1 MIINE
6 VTSPVPSDLK
16 NNIALMTKEEFLQF
30 RNKSGKSHPS
40 DAYQTNVKLFNRS
53 QNGNYL
59 YRDNGIE
66 VNIYKYDDGYY
77 IIEQDNRKVGV
88 YEPQNDTLYYTM
100 HYDSKADISLSRQE
114 PFVKPKNKVKIKYI
128 ENVTSKLDKIV
139 SRNMQRFPHI
149 LKRFIVDNEQMSVRT
164 EKKYDK
170 KNEGNSIVIMNS
182 EGYIIGMAS
191 DEWGTTLIRVAD
203 EYKGK
208 QLGVTLGDIWYKLN
222 PDYMSGGFTET
233 GRYNAIKIWAKNVRE
248 FLQSGWYSELV
259 KSGKISKE
267 KVKEIIKDLPEN
279 KNKKSSTS
287 SKEEKPDILI
297 YTDNEFSITVYDKKF
312 YEDYDEKYI
321 YGHAFLRNTYKD
333 DYFIFSIDYE
343 PSYRKL
349 TTMAIF
355 QLAKN
360 LDEKLYVADK
370 PSDHLE
376 IDDFEEIKIDGDYAY
391 LKKDVLPLKDISKVE
406 RRYRKSVDKY
416 GEGLNNLQE
425 FAESKWK

>member
-30 RNKSGKSHPS
+30 RNKSGKNHPS
-40 DAYQTNVKLFNRS
+40 DAYQSNVKQFNRS
-53 QNGNYL
+53 HNRNYF

-66 VNIYKYDDGYY
+66 VNIYKHDDGYY
-77 IIEQDNRKVGV
+77 VIEQDNRKVGV
-88 YEPQNDTLYYTM
+88 YHNDTLYYTM
-100 HYDSKADISLSRQE
+100 HYDFKADISLSRQE

-128 ENVTSKLDKIV
+128 ENITKKLDKIV
-139 SRNMQRFPHI
+139 LRNMKRYPYT
-149 LKRFIVDNEQMSVRT
+149 LKRFIVDNEQMTVRT
-164 EKKYDK
+164 ENKYNK
-170 KNEGNSIVIMNS
+170 PNEGHTIAVMNS
-182 EGYIIGMAS
+182 VGYIIGMAS

-208 QLGVTLGDIWYKLN
+208 QLGVILGDIWYKLN

-267 KVKEIIKDLPEN
+267 KVKEIIKDLPEH
-279 KNKKSSTS
+279 KNKSVDTS
-287 SKEEKPDILI
+287 ATKEEKPDILI
-297 YTDNEFSITVYDKKF
+297 YTDNEISITVYDKKF
-312 YEDYDEKYI
+312 YEDYNDKYI
-321 YGHAFLRNTYKD
+321 YGHAFLRDTYKD

-360 LDEKLYVADK
+360 LNEKLYVADK

-376 IDDFEEIKIDGDYAY
+376 IDDFEEIKIDGNYAY
-391 LKKDVLPLKDISKVE
+391 LKKDVIPLKDFSKIE
-406 RRYRKSVDKY
+406 KRYRKSVDPY
-416 GEGLNNLQE
+416 GEGLNHLLE